1 MVFLFYSGHTF
12 LLFDIISTISKWL
25 ASIYRTFV
33 QDDCSTY
40 SNGRDFLLLLLASIF
55 MPLQCSLRAF
65 TAFVKDISV
74 MFLQL
79 PYGAEIK

>member
-1 MVFLFYSGHTF
+1 MVGV
-12 LLFDIISTISKWL
+12 DISNL
-25 ASIYRTFV
+25 YGNFA

-74 MFLQL
+74 IFLQL